1 MRNRAVPVWLAGV
14 LLLGLV
20 LFLLTWL
27 MPNQV

>member
-1 MRNRAVPVWLAGV
+1 MKNRAVPVWLTGV